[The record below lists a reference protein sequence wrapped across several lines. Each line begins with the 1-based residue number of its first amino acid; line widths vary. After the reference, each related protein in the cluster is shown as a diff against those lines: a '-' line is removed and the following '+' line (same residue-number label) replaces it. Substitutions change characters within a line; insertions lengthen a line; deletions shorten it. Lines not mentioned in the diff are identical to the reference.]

1 MGIGETP
8 IYVVFQKSCA
18 IRNVRLPDLVIG
30 CNSAPIS
37 AGPGGG
43 GTLSTSR
50 SADYIINRIV
60 KIYDILVRGGGIG
73 ADNPNAANIRSEGVR
88 RMEKGG
94 VELT

>member
-30 CNSAPIS
+30 CNSALIS
-37 AGPGGG
+37 AGPG

-73 ADNPNAANIRSEGVR
+73 ADNPNAANIRSEGIR